1 MAFLAKFR
9 KVDLA
14 RFAEE
19 MGLEITSEDR
29 VIDICKKIKNSLDY
43 EEEFAKGQLDVI
55 VHERENEIAEAE
67 IVKKEREAE
76 LAKKE
81 RETERA
87 YELEKLR
94 ITSAAETASLNSTRS
109 EGSRN
114 RREIKHLM
122 QKFDSQNTEISLYLT
137 LFERQARAAG
147 IEEEE
152 WVSQLISLLPLDL
165 AQIIIKES
173 EEQMREYTNVKK
185 VLLDRFQMRPETFR
199 IKFTQ
204 HQRKQ
209 GALWKDLVFEL
220 QNYFD
225 SWIEGLHVKDFK
237 GLKELMISD
246 QLKRRVPNERIKDH
260 FLDEWGELIDPL
272 VLAGKLDQYESVRG
286 HRKVNPVRMAERKT
300 LDRARPTSPRKE
312 QPAENAE
319 KTEHQ
324 FGKISAP
331 KGNWRNEKFERTQP
345 ACYICHSTSHLR
357 PNCPQLNKSKE
368 LVNRV
373 GLSEQTQDL
382 FTPYLS
388 KALVNNDEMD
398 ILRDTGPSIDIV
410 SRNHVRPEHFTEVV
424 YVKQPLDS
432 EFRCLPLAKVE
443 LQSPEFGCVVTKAA
457 VIDAQLDTGWYFLS
471 NKTHEL
477 ILEAK
482 RKPNLNAVVTRSQTR
497 KIKPPKSGEKE
508 KKAVSPEEPA
518 AVVEGDATPLSL
530 PPAVRED
537 GRLIGVHKGAL
548 QSAQKGFS
556 TLQAC
561 FSQAGRGNSDFRVKE
576 GTLFRESKDH
586 YGNIS
591 LQVVIPQVY
600 RDKILALCHEGT
612 SSHLGVRKTKDRLLK
627 HYFWPN
633 CIKEIEGYV
642 RSCDPC
648 QRMGKGNEKVKAP
661 LKLVPI
667 ITEVFS
673 KMNIDAVGPLPT
685 SSKGNSYLLTVICM
699 SSRYP
704 DAIPVA
710 DISSVS
716 VTDALLE
723 IFSKMGFPRQIQS
736 DLGSSFTSFLTTGF
750 FDRFGIKVTHSSVH
764 HPQTNPV
771 ERFHRTI
778 NRMLKVLCL
787 ESGQDWEKNL
797 PATLLALRTITHDST
812 GFSPEELVH
821 EKKNYE
827 LQKCYYTSIGSD
839 PKRKNRLLRNTYLI

>member
-1 MAFLAKFR
+1 FPGLR
-9 KVDLA
+9 GRIREGTA
-14 RFAEE
+14 RRDQ
-19 MGLEITSEDR
+19 SR
-29 VIDICKKIKNSLDY
+29 
-43 EEEFAKGQLDVI
+43 
-55 VHERENEIAEAE
+55 ERAAEAE
-67 IVKKEREAE
+67 VARAELSREEREAE
-76 LAKKE
+76 LARKE

-87 YELEKLR
+87 YELEKLK
-94 ITSAAETASLNSTRS
+94 ITSAAETVSLNSTRS

-122 QKFDSQNTEISLYLT
+122 QKFDSQNTDISLYLT
-137 LFERQARAAG
+137 LFERHARAAG

-152 WVSQLISLLPLDL
+152 RVSQLISLLPLDL
-165 AQIIIKES
+165 AQIIIKEP

-185 VLLDRFQMRPETFR
+185 VLLDRFKMKPETFR

-209 GALWKDLVFEL
+209 GALWKELVFEL

-225 SWIEGLHVKDFK
+225 GWIEGLNVKDFK
-237 GLKELMISD
+237 GSKELMIAD
-246 QLKRRVPNERIKDH
+246 QLKRRVPKEIKDH

-286 HRKVNPVRMAERKT
+286 HRKVNPVRMAERKP
-300 LDRARPTSPRKE
+300 LDRTRPNSPRKE
-312 QPAENAE
+312 HPAKNAE

-331 KGNWRNEKFERTQP
+331 KGNWGSEKFERRTQP

-368 LVNRV
+368 LVNQI
-373 GLSEQTQDL
+373 GISEQVQDL
-382 FTPYLS
+382 FAPYLS
-388 KALVNNDEMD
+388 KALVNNEEMD
-398 ILRDTGPSIDIV
+398 ILRDTGASIDIV
-410 SRNHVRPEHFTEVV
+410 SRNRVRPEHFTREVV
-424 YVKQPLDS
+424 FVKQPLDA

-457 VIDAQLDTGWYFLS
+457 VIDAQLDSCWYLLS

-482 RKPNLNAVVTRSQTR
+482 RKPNLNAVVTRSQTH
-497 KIKPPKSGEKE
+497 KIEPPRRDEKKKEAVPPK
-508 KKAVSPEEPA
+508 EPA

-537 GRLIGVHKGAL
+537 GRLVEGTKGEL
-548 QSAQKGFS
+548 QSEQRGSS
-556 TLQAC
+556 TLRARFLQVE
-561 FSQAGRGNSDFRVKE
+561 RGNSDFRVEE
-576 GTLFRESKDH
+576 GTLFREAKDH

-648 QRMGKGNEKVKAP
+648 QRMGKSNDKIKAP

-667 ITEVFS
+667 ITEEFF

-685 SSKGNSYLLTVICM
+685 SSKGNSYLLTAICM

-704 DAIPVA
+704 DAIPVT
-710 DISSVS
+710 DISFVS

-723 IFSKMGFPRQIQS
+723 IFSKMGFPREIQS
-736 DLGSSFTSFLTTGF
+736 DLGSSFTSSLTTEF
-750 FDRFGIKVTHSSVH
+750 F
-764 HPQTNPV
+764 
-771 ERFHRTI
+771 
-778 NRMLKVLCL
+778 
-787 ESGQDWEKNL
+787 
-797 PATLLALRTITHDST
+797 
-812 GFSPEELVH
+812 
-821 EKKNYE
+821 
-827 LQKCYYTSIGSD
+827 
-839 PKRKNRLLRNTYLI
+839 